1 MNIEE
6 TREAINKL
14 LEPVWGMP
22 VGEVNDRLRTAAN
35 MLEQLVSE
43 LEQAKQPKPE
53 TTGERFGVHFFTY
66 VNSESGLKFVDGLT
80 KLTRD
85 GFKVLSSGINGGGE
99 YPLMWAI
106 VSRPETP
113 EEAKQKV

>member
-22 VGEVNDRLRTAAN
+22 VREVNDRLRTAAN

-53 TTGERFGVHFFTY
+53 TTGERFGVGLVTY
-66 VNSESGLKFVDGLT
+66 TGDDSIRDFENGLT
-80 KLTRD
+80 RMTRQ
-85 GFKVLSSGINGGGE
+85 GFEVLSSGVNGDVGH
-99 YPLMWAI
+99 PLMWAI
-106 VSRPETP
+106 MSRPETP
-113 EEAKQKV
+113 EEAKQTI

>member
-6 TREAINKL
+6 TREVINKL

-22 VGEVNDRLRTAAN
+22 VREVNDRLRTAAN
-35 MLEQLVSE
+35 MLGQLVSE

-53 TTGERFGVHFFTY
+53 ITGGRFGVQLDTY
-66 VNSESGLKFVDGLT
+66 AGPDTIRAFVNGLT
-80 KLTRD
+80 RMTRQ
-85 GFKVLSSGINGGGE
+85 GFKVLSSGVNGSSGH
-99 YPLMWAI
+99 PLMWAI

-113 EEAKQKV
+113 EEAKQTI

>member
-6 TREAINKL
+6 TREVINKL

-22 VGEVNDRLRTAAN
+22 VREVNDRLRTAAN

-43 LEQAKQPKPE
+43 LEQAKRPKPE
-53 TTGERFGVHFFTY
+53 TTGERFGVQLNTY
-66 VNSESGLKFVDGLT
+66 TDPDAVRSFINGLT
-80 KLTRD
+80 RMSRR
-85 GFKVLSSGINGGGE
+85 GFKVLSSGINGSGE